1 MALRHMREPVELSI
15 LLPFGDDEEI
25 IGSAVRRCAFAGR
38 ELGCRF
44 ELLAIDEDSGDNSHA
59 VLALLRSEVPELRVI
74 HAPGRHRGVESGA
87 ARAQGRFLL
96 ITTPGGALGPLDGLA
111 EAMAHIDEE
120 SCDAEIAVGRFT
132 LVHRL
137 KALPALRGARL
148 PSVSVHRRLA
158 KRLQLQSLS
167 VRMGGTSLP
176 LRDRPRGL
184 RAFARVFRAVPAGE

>member
-1 MALRHMREPVELSI
+1 MREAVELSI

-25 IGSAVRRCAFAGR
+25 IGSAVRRCAAAVR
-38 ELGCRF
+38 ALGIRF
-44 ELLAIDEDSGDNSHA
+44 ELLGIDEDSGDNSHA

-87 ARAQGRFLL
+87 ARAQGRLLL
-96 ITTPGGALGPLDGLA
+96 ITTPAGALSPLDGLA
-111 EAMAHIDEE
+111 EALARVAQD

-132 LVHRL
+132 IVNRL

-148 PSVSVHRRLA
+148 PGLSVHRRLA
-158 KRLQLQSLS
+158 KRLQLQSLA

-176 LRDRPRGL
+176 LAERPRGL
-184 RAFARVFRAVPAGE
+184 RAFARVFRAAPTVE